1 MSAIKSLTLTAVVA
15 SVALLS
21 GCGIVRNETVA
32 GSCYLDVTQPHR
44 ESITTNAGASK
55 KGTAEAKTI
64 LGWFGTGDCS
74 INAAAKAGGIT
85 KISYVDY
92 HATQVLGIIGSYQ
105 TIVYGE

>member
-1 MSAIKSLTLTAVVA
+1 MRSVKALSLTAAAVG
-15 SVALLS
+15 VALLS
-21 GCGIVRNETVA
+21 GCAIVRNETVG
-32 GSCYLDVTQPHR
+32 GSCYLDVVQPHR
-44 ESITTNAGASK
+44 DSITTNAGASK
-55 KGTAEAKTI
+55 KGTAMASSI

-92 HATQVLGIIGSYQ
+92 HATNIIGIMGTYT